1 MPPRAPPDSILL
13 KLERKLFAQVDIASL
28 VFFRIAFGLLMLR
41 MVKLAWSLDRISQW
55 WIDPPF
61 LFKYL
66 RRSTERYRWTRSAH
80 PKAHVFNHFPAEA

>member
-1 MPPRAPPDSILL
+1 MSLKGDLNFEGGNASSPTIVMPPSAQPDSILL

-55 WIDPPF
+55 
-61 LFKYL
+61 
-66 RRSTERYRWTRSAH
+66 
-80 PKAHVFNHFPAEA
+80 